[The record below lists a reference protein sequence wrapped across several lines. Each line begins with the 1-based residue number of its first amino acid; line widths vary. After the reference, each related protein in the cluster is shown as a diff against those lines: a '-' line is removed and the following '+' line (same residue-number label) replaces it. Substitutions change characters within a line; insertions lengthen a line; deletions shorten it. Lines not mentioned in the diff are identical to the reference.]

1 MKKLIIITG
10 ATASGKSDFAI
21 NIAKSLDSEI
31 ISCDSMQIYKDFD
44 IGTAKAS
51 TIEMQG
57 IQHHMIDIVKPTDN
71 YSVGEYV
78 SEVEKIFENLYAQ
91 NKIPILCGGTG
102 LYVEGVIYSFSFG
115 NVSDEGLRKSLELEL
130 EEKGAEYMYSKLYE
144 IDKDDALK
152 MHPNNTKRVIRA
164 LELYYLKGEN
174 KSQLKEKSLKYDVYL
189 CNLNP
194 PRQELY
200 NRINLRV
207 ERMVERGLLEE
218 VKGLLNQGVTF
229 DNQSMKAIGYK
240 EFKEYFEEQ
249 VPIDDVIEKIKQN
262 SRHYAKRQVTWFKR
276 YDFAHNF
283 NSYDENE
290 LALAKKEILEFAEN

>member
-21 NIAKSLDSEI
+21 DIAKSIDSEI

-44 IGTAKAS
+44 IGTAKAKNS
-51 TIEMQG
+51 EMQG
-57 IQHHMIDIVKPTDN
+57 VKHHMLDIVEPTDN

-78 SEVEKIFENLYAQ
+78 SEVEKIFEKLYAQ
-91 NKIPILCGGTG
+91 EKIPIICGGTG

-115 NVSDEGLRKSLELEL
+115 NVSSSDLRKSLEAEL
-130 EEKGAEYMYSKLYE
+130 QEKGAEYMYSKLCE
-144 IDKDDALK
+144 IDKDDAKK

-164 LELYYLKGEN
+164 LELYYLKGEI
-174 KSQLKEKSLKYDVYL
+174 KSKLKEKTLKYDVYL

-207 ERMVERGLLEE
+207 DKMMEQGLLQE
-218 VKGLLNQGVTF
+218 VKGLLNKGVAF
-229 DNQSMKAIGYK
+229 DDQSMKAIGYK

-249 VPIDDVIEKIKQN
+249 VPIEKVIDKIKQN
-262 SRHYAKRQVTWFKR
+262 SRHYAKRQITWFKR

-283 NSYDENE
+283 NSYNE
-290 LALAKKEILEFAEN
+290 SELKLAKKEILEFVEK

>member
-21 NIAKSLDSEI
+21 DIAKSLDSEI

-78 SEVEKIFENLYAQ
+78 SEVEKIFDKLYAQ

-262 SRHYAKRQVTWFKR
+262 SRHYAKRQITWFKR

>member
-21 NIAKSLDSEI
+21 DIAKSLDSEI

-78 SEVEKIFENLYAQ
+78 NDVEKIFENLYAH

-218 VKGLLNQGVTF
+218 VKGLLDQGVTF

-262 SRHYAKRQVTWFKR
+262 SRHYAKRQITWFKR